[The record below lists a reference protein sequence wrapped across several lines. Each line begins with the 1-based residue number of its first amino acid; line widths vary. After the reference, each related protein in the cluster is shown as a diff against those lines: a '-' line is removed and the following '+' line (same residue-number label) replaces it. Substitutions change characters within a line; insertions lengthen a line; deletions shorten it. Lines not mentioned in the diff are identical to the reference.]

1 MERAAT
7 SVAVWL
13 DLLVGE
19 EHLHFHPRGISIPE
33 TYLSL
38 RVSDLRWKILTH
50 MTAIVLK
57 NVRKTFRR
65 RAEVGFSRKRG
76 ERREV
81 LRDIT
86 LEVGDGKT
94 FCVLGRN
101 GSGKT
106 TLVRVLS
113 TLIEPDGG
121 EGLVFGFN
129 LVKEPEKVRKHIGVM
144 LNSGEG
150 GFHWRLSA
158 LANLEYYAALYR
170 ISASTARIRIANLL
184 RELGLED
191 RGVDQFQSYSTGMR
205 RRVALVRALLSDA
218 PVLRLDEPTLG
229 VDPWST
235 ENIHNYLLELAKQ
248 GKTILCATNNPAEAR
263 ALGGR
268 SCMLEEG
275 VIVAST
281 TEEIIA
287 S

>member
-121 EGLVFGFN
+121 EGLV
-129 LVKEPEKVRKHIGVM
+129 
-144 LNSGEG
+144 
-150 GFHWRLSA
+150 
-158 LANLEYYAALYR
+158 
-170 ISASTARIRIANLL
+170 STAANARTNTRNITRCSAPPFRRACL
-184 RELGLED
+184 RAARRAHRSL
-191 RGVDQFQSYSTGMR
+191 RSTG
-205 RRVALVRALLSDA
+205 
-218 PVLRLDEPTLG
+218 T
-229 VDPWST
+229 
-235 ENIHNYLLELAKQ
+235 
-248 GKTILCATNNPAEAR
+248 
-263 ALGGR
+263 
-268 SCMLEEG
+268 
-275 VIVAST
+275 
-281 TEEIIA
+281 
-287 S
+287 

>member
-81 LRDIT
+81 LR
-86 LEVGDGKT
+86 E
-94 FCVLGRN
+94 
-101 GSGKT
+101 
-106 TLVRVLS
+106 
-113 TLIEPDGG
+113 
-121 EGLVFGFN
+121 
-129 LVKEPEKVRKHIGVM
+129 
-144 LNSGEG
+144 
-150 GFHWRLSA
+150 
-158 LANLEYYAALYR
+158 
-170 ISASTARIRIANLL
+170 IR
-184 RELGLED
+184 LED

-218 PVLRLDEPTLG
+218 PVLLLDEPTLG